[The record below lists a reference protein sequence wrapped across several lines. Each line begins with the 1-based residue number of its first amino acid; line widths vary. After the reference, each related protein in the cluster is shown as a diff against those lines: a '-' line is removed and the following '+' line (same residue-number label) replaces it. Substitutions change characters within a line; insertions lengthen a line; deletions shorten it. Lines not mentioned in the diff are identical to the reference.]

1 MAALDR
7 HVALIGFM
15 GAGKSTLGPD
25 VALRSGG
32 RFSASTRSI
41 EQTAGRSIPEL
52 FAEGEARFRELEE
65 RAAASLL
72 TSSTPKVIELGGGAV
87 GSERT
92 RRLLREHAITVW
104 LDEPLDTCWQ
114 RAQDT
119 DRPLARDRDEFARA
133 LRRAQAALRRSGNC
147 ESA

>member
-1 MAALDR
+1 MAPLDK
-7 HVALIGFM
+7 HVALVGFM

-25 VALRSGG
+25 VALKVG
-32 RFSASTRSI
+32 RTFLSVDQVV

-52 FAEGEARFRELEE
+52 FAEGEAHFRELEE

-92 RRLLREHAITVW
+92 RQLLQEHAITVW

-114 RAQDT
+114 RAQDS
-119 DRPLARDRDEFARA
+119 DRPLARDRDEFAR
-133 LRRAQAALRRSGNC
+133 LYEQRRPL
-147 ESA
+147 

>member
-1 MAALDR
+1 MAVLDR

-25 VALRSGG
+25 VALKIG
-32 RFSASTRSI
+32 RTFLSVDKVV
-41 EQTAGRSIPEL
+41 EQTAGRSIREL
-52 FAEGEARFRELEE
+52 FAEGEAHFRELEG

-92 RRLLREHAITVW
+92 RQLLRQHAITVW

-114 RAQDT
+114 RAQNS
-119 DRPLARDRDEFARA
+119 DRPLARDRDEFAR
-133 LRRAQAALRRSGNC
+133 LYEQRRPPYEGAAN
-147 ESA
+147 